1 MNNRRLTKG
10 RFGLR
15 AWCCLAR
22 DAFRFP
28 DDDDGGFDIFDECS
42 LHFDD
47 AVTAKRVAA
56 FRIRAETQKQS
67 LSLSLSLSSLSFC
80 HARVF
85 LKALSLAYLGDF
97 FCLSLETLKK
107 RKEKCRGMP
116 LFCCSTTPLL
126 NASKK
131 NSSRF
136 RHNIN
141 ARALLELST
150 GHLCIHSPPLFG
162 GTH

>member
-1 MNNRRLTKG
+1 MGFARGVVSPEMLSASPMTMMAALTFSTNAVSTSTMPLPQNGSPPFASARRHKN
-10 RFGLR
+10 
-15 AWCCLAR
+15 
-22 DAFRFP
+22 
-28 DDDDGGFDIFDECS
+28 
-42 LHFDD
+42 
-47 AVTAKRVAA
+47 
-56 FRIRAETQKQS
+56 
-67 LSLSLSLSSLSFC
+67 SLSLSLSSLSFC